1 MNVTSG
7 SSKKGLGKMSII
19 DPKKVGGSVATNI
32 NAVGAMFNKD
42 GAPADNTTKKWTR
55 PTQTTTVESSSN
67 NVMIT
72 STEMLNNIKEASMAG
87 LNSVTGGFSGKGLG
101 VQTSGTQTAVIGGTA
116 IGGKPVVVA
125 GTTATTTTNQATNV
139 TTAVTTPGTI
149 IKPGKIVVAGGQP
162 VQNNNVIQAGSV
174 VTAGGVAGT
183 PDQKLANAKR
193 NAGKLLNRIL
203 EMSYNLTEQEEK
215 YLLELMDAIGMKET
229 LLSAAGLGTA
239 TPINAQVVL
248 NAINEM
254 NQVMVANA
262 NITSNNIELAN
273 SIYGRLDVLTLE
285 AQAGG
290 YNEAELVTVLAELY
304 ANGMIN
310 AQDASKPNLVF
321 CFNTLK
327 TQIERIIGT
336 GAGTVQVSGVRT
348 AATSNNV
355 VRTIASPAQTQTVT
369 TTATTTTGQTGGKM
383 FVRPQ
388 NQVTSRFVSTGGGG
402 INLNRGTFSG
412 GTGVRS
418 VGLVTTQ
425 NGANN
430 LRGAISTGAGVTAGT
445 GVTVRATVGGGGV
458 GGQALYNAANQD
470 VNYSNRGSVGVTA
483 GAGGS
488 GFVRQDLR
496 QQGVQTVGRP
506 AISQAQYNTGSVQGS
521 GTQSPIMQYMNM

>member
-1 MNVTSG
+1 
-7 SSKKGLGKMSII
+7 
-19 DPKKVGGSVATNI
+19 
-32 NAVGAMFNKD
+32 
-42 GAPADNTTKKWTR
+42 
-55 PTQTTTVESSSN
+55 
-67 NVMIT
+67 
-72 STEMLNNIKEASMAG
+72 MAG
-87 LNSVTGGFSGKGLG
+87 LNSMTGGFSGKGLG

-116 IGGKPVVVA
+116 IGNKSVVVP
-125 GTTATTTTNQATNV
+125 GTTTVPNQANNGAAT
-139 TTAVTTPGTI
+139 VTTPGTI
-149 IKPGKIVVAGGQP
+149 IKPGKIVVSG
-162 VQNNNVIQAGSV
+162 VQTNNTGVIQAGGV
-174 VTAGGVAGT
+174 VTATGVPGT

-310 AQDASKPNLVF
+310 VQDASKPNLVF

-327 TQIERIIGT
+327 TQIERMVG
-336 GAGTVQVSGVRT
+336 GAQTVGTVQSVGVRT
-348 AATSNNV
+348 ATNNNV
-355 VRTIASPAQTQTVT
+355 VRTITSPTQTQTVT
-369 TTATTTTGQTGGKM
+369 TTSTTGATTGQTGGKM

-388 NQVTSRFVSTGGGG
+388 NQVTSRFVSAGGGG
-402 INLNRGTFSG
+402 VNLNRGTFTG
-412 GTGVRS
+412 GAGIRS
-418 VGLVTTQ
+418 VGVVTTQ

-430 LRGAISTGAGVTAGT
+430 LRGAIGAGAGVTTG

-470 VNYSNRGSVGVTA
+470 VNYSSRGSVGVTA

-488 GFVRQDLR
+488 GFMRADMR
-496 QQGVQTVGRP
+496 QQGVQTVSRP

-521 GTQSPIMQYMNM
+521 GTQSPIMQYMSM